1 MKTLRR
7 YNQASRDY
15 FLTIVTYQREP
26 RLLRNLGIFWESWK
40 DVTPY
45 AWVIMPDHLHVML
58 NSGQPRISDLV
69 HRFKTKYSMRYRLN
83 YGDGRVWQN
92 RFWDHI
98 IRDQNDM
105 NRHLDYVHYNPVKH
119 GHVHSAMTWE
129 HSSFRQFV
137 QDGFYGE
144 DWGQVDSPKFEGEFG
159 E

>member
-1 MKTLRR
+1 
-7 YNQASRDY
+7 
-15 FLTIVTYQREP
+15 
-26 RLLRNLGIFWESWK
+26 
-40 DVTPY
+40 
-45 AWVIMPDHLHVML
+45 
-58 NSGQPRISDLV
+58 
-69 HRFKTKYSMRYRLN
+69 MRYRLN